1 MRIRLLRPKANRQI
15 RIPRLIPHLHSV
27 PHTDRTDLT
36 VLLCGRE
43 ISRMPYAGLLQCLTQ
58 IAQISRFPFVDGKSH
73 RCSTQACSNASH
85 RSHRSHGFALWTGN
99 LTEAPRR
106 LAPMPH
112 TDCTELTV
120 LLCGW
125 EISQMPYAGLLQC
138 LTQIAQISRFCFVG
152 GKSHRG
158 STQACSNA
166 SHRFNEIQQKNKLC

>member
-36 VLLCGRE
+36 VPLCGRK
-43 ISRMPYAGLLQCLTQ
+43 ISQMLHAGLLQCLTQ
-58 IAQISRFPFVDGKSH
+58 IAQNSRFCFVGGKSH
-73 RCSTQACSNASH
+73 RCPTQACSNASH

-112 TDCTELTV
+112 TDSTRFNKKINCANLW
-120 LLCGW
+120 LIDL
-125 EISQMPYAGLLQC
+125 P
-138 LTQIAQISRFCFVG
+138 QISTNFSQIFV
-152 GKSHRG
+152 
-158 STQACSNA
+158 
-166 SHRFNEIQQKNKLC
+166 